1 MSDTL
6 LREAARALRASSN
19 EPEENSEAT
28 RRAVMAALHSQR
40 RRRHTATAFLIPAA
54 ALLAGSTAWASAT
67 GTLPHVW
74 VHMKSAV
81 GLDTAFV
88 SESADTEPVRPAPR
102 RGRAPAAR
110 PHVAEQLALKPPA
123 PDPGEPPPEQAIV
136 SPGPAPSDVA
146 EGTDPAST
154 KRRAS
159 ASVTVSK
166 AHALYRAAHHAHFTA
181 RDPASALAAWEAY
194 LRAAPRGRFGV
205 EARYNRA
212 LCLVRLGRHAE
223 ARAALAPFAD
233 GRFGGYRDREATALL
248 EALPGD
254 GPTRPR

>member
-6 LREAARALRASSN
+6 LREAARALRASSH

-28 RRAVMAALHSQR
+28 RRAVMASLHGQR

-81 GLDTAFV
+81 GLDTALE
-88 SESADTEPVRPAPR
+88 SETADTEPVRPAPR
-102 RGRAPAAR
+102 RAKMPASR
-110 PHVAEQLALKPPA
+110 PHVAEQLALEPGA
-123 PDPGEPPPEQAIV
+123 PGELPPEQAIV
-136 SPGPAPSDVA
+136 SAGPAIERAPAEVA
-146 EGTDPAST
+146 DGTDAASA

-159 ASVTVSK
+159 ASDTVSK
-166 AHALYRAAHHAHFTA
+166 AHALYRAAHHAHFTT

-223 ARAALAPFAD
+223 ARAALTPFAE

-254 GPTRPR
+254 GE